1 MGRRKYVPEN
11 PTHMHRIGHR
21 QPLKIVRQKR
31 VAKGKGEFF
40 SLRLLNFS
48 PLQTVKHPK
57 KTSFMDQK
65 IVKSNGMPTVVS
77 EKLVEVPEE
86 FRMNTIDV
94 SVETRE
100 YILSQSKN
108 FFGDEHPW
116 YRIINSVGKLSLN
129 ELALK
134 AIEMTVSKEAA
145 DWWRQYHFKNW
156 PINKS
161 TVCRWQSSAKK
172 YGKIYTVGAH
182 AIGRK
187 LEGPKLHERGI
198 FKGIQL
204 EFEAQVRLVFKLT
217 SVTVM
222 LVTTL

>member
-40 SLRLLNFS
+40 GLRFSNFS
-48 PLQTVKHPK
+48 SLWTVKHPK
-57 KTSFMDQK
+57 KTSFVDQK
-65 IVKSNGMPTVVS
+65 IVKSNGKPTVIS

-108 FFGDEHPW
+108 QG
-116 YRIINSVGKLSLN
+116 
-129 ELALK
+129 
-134 AIEMTVSKEAA
+134 
-145 DWWRQYHFKNW
+145 
-156 PINKS
+156 S
-161 TVCRWQSSAKK
+161 TGQN
-172 YGKIYTVGAH
+172 
-182 AIGRK
+182 
-187 LEGPKLHERGI
+187 
-198 FKGIQL
+198 
-204 EFEAQVRLVFKLT
+204 RLVPDG
-217 SVTVM
+217 TVRSWSDPSK
-222 LVTTL
+222 T